1 MHVILPFS
9 TRIRAL
15 VTDAL
20 HHEGNIV
27 HANIPSSRI
36 STSLATTTLQ
46 YEGNI
51 THANLLS
58 ILKRSTRMTQLPTT
72 TLYHVGSTNA
82 LPKTTTFH
90 HEKKLAR
97 VSFSL

>member
-1 MHVILPFS
+1 LPK
-9 TRIRAL
+9 T
-15 VTDAL
+15 TL
-20 HHEGNIV
+20 HHEGNLT
-27 HANIPSSRI
+27 HAIFPYLT
-36 STSLATTTLQ
+36 STSASPKTTLQ